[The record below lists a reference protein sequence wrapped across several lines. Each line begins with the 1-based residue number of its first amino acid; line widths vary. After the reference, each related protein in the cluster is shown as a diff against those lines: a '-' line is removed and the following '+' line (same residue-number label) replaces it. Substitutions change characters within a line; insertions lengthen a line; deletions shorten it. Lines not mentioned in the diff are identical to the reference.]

1 MTAYLRRYYAGGGT
15 TTTLS
20 SSMSAGDTSFVV
32 VNAAG
37 WPGSPAA
44 NFIVVVDRGTTSEE
58 KILCSS
64 NTGTT
69 VAVATRGYD
78 GTSATTHSSAAAV
91 SLCGGAID
99 FDEANQAS
107 NLLGNAAEGSIFY
120 GKGAGTLSAKLA
132 IGANG
137 TFLYSNGTDPS
148 WVPFN
153 TAVAVSAG
161 AATAPITTKTATITN
176 NAASSV
182 AITVATSGA
191 LDGQTL
197 IVRFYDYSAVTQTLS
212 WVNTENS
219 VTAAPLVSNGSTT
232 LPLTVGFIYN
242 GVTSLWRCV
251 GSV

>member
-1 MTAYLRRYYAGGGT
+1 MTSFLRRYYAGGGT

-69 VAVATRGYD
+69 VAVATRYD